1 MHPVPIVPD
10 TIFIAVYDNNTD
22 GVAVFDLTSVENQIL
37 AGFPTEGFEI
47 SFYTTEQA
55 AQSGSPAISSLQAY
69 TAANAIVYV
78 RVTQVFTSC
87 YGVGSI
93 ELAVLP
99 QDYYTPQPSGEA
111 TQSYTTGQTLV
122 NLDVE
127 GQNIQWY
134 STAAGDTPI
143 STDTLIEDGVTYY
156 AAQFIYN
163 VESEERLAVTAHL
176 VLATLQNT
184 MANLQYYPNP
194 VKNMLTLS
202 NTNDITNVTVYNT
215 LGQQV
220 LQIKRNNSEVNTDLS
235 VLTNGVYFVKIQSGD
250 GQKTIRIIKQ

>member
-1 MHPVPIVPD
+1 M
-10 TIFIAVYDNNTD
+10 
-22 GVAVFDLTSVENQIL
+22 
-37 AGFPTEGFEI
+37 
-47 SFYTTEQA
+47 
-55 AQSGSPAISSLQAY
+55 
-69 TAANAIVYV
+69 
-78 RVTQVFTSC
+78 RVTQVLTSC
-87 YGVGSI
+87 YGVGPI

-111 TQSYTTGQTLV
+111 TQGYTTGQTLA

-134 STAAGDTPI
+134 STAAGDTPL
-143 STDTLIEDGVTYY
+143 STDTLIEYGVTYY

-163 VESEERLAVTAHL
+163 IESAQRLAVTAHL

-184 MANLQYYPNP
+184 MANLQCYPNP
-194 VKNMLTLS
+194 VKNILTLS
-202 NTNDITNVTVYNT
+202 NTSDITNVTVYNT

-235 VLTNGVYFVKIQSGD
+235 ALTNGVYFVKIQSGD